1 MNSKSLER
9 WQIQRL
15 LNRVQ
20 AELVFLSKLE
30 GRMLQMHFPRDDK
43 LYVCASTSLVAINE
57 LSIELNRLLDSSA
70 LKLGKRD

>member
-9 WQIQRL
+9 WQVQQL

-20 AELVFLSKLE
+20 QELVFLSRLE
-30 GRMLQMHFPRDDK
+30 GRMLQMHFPRNDR
-43 LYVCASTSLVAINE
+43 LYDSVRKSLTAIND
-57 LSIELNRLLDSSA
+57 LSIELYRLLDSSA